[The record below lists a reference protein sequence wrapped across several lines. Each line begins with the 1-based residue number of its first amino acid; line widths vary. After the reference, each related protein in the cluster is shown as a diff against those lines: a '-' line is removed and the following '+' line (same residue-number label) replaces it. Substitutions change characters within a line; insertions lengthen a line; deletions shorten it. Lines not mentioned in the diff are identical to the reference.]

1 MLDANFVLFGVL
13 ALILI
18 AEFVNGWTDSP
29 NAIATVVSTRVL
41 SPYQAV
47 LMATVLNAVGAMSGT
62 AVAATIGQDIVR
74 PDVINLTT
82 VAAAMVGIIFW
93 STLAWYFGLP
103 TSESHALIAG
113 LTGAGLATAGPSS
126 LVWAGWNKVLIGLLF
141 SSFLGFFGGLLL
153 MGFLYRSLANSRPG
167 TVRRT
172 FGRLQIVSAGFMA
185 FSHGSNDGQKFIGV
199 FTLALLLGGI
209 LPTFQV
215 PFWVILLCAATMGLG
230 TAVGGW
236 RIVKTMGLRLTKL
249 EPVHGFAA
257 ETAAALTIELAT
269 RLGIPLST
277 THTINTSI
285 VGVGATRRF
294 SAVRWGVTI
303 EIVTAWILTF
313 PICGI
318 IGWLASKLFMLFKS
332 RGWSLRSHPWLDL
345 PPAFQGFAQSNRIGI
360 LEITAHRQAARDAR
374 HRNSQGFNQ
383 LGEIER
389 RPFAVHGRVGRNDHL
404 AHGIAAQAFE

>member
-1 MLDANFVLFGVL
+1 MFDGNLLLFLVL
-13 ALILI
+13 ALILA

-47 LMATVLNAVGAMSGT
+47 VVATVLNALGAMSGT
-62 AVAATIGQDIVR
+62 AVAATIGKDIVR

-82 VAAAMVGIIFW
+82 VAAAMIGIIFW
-93 STLAWYFGLP
+93 STLAWYYGLP

-126 LVWAGWNKVLIGLLF
+126 LIGAGWNKVLIGLAF
-141 SSFLGFFGGLLL
+141 SSFLGFFGGLLI
-153 MGFLYRSLANSRPG
+153 MTMLYRSLANSRPG
-167 TVRRT
+167 TVRRV
-172 FGRLQIVSAGFMA
+172 FGRLQILSAAFMA

-199 FTLALLLGGI
+199 FTLALMLGGV

-215 PFWVILLCAATMGLG
+215 PLWVILLCAVTMGVG

-249 EPVHGFAA
+249 QPVHGFAA

-285 VGVGATRRF
+285 IGVGATRRF
-294 SAVRWGVTI
+294 SAVRWGVTF
-303 EIVTAWILTF
+303 EIITAWILTF
-313 PICGI
+313 PICGA
-318 IGWLASKLFMLFKS
+318 IGWLATKLFLFLS
-332 RGWSLRSHPWLDL
+332 
-345 PPAFQGFAQSNRIGI
+345 
-360 LEITAHRQAARDAR
+360 
-374 HRNSQGFNQ
+374 
-383 LGEIER
+383 
-389 RPFAVHGRVGRNDHL
+389 
-404 AHGIAAQAFE
+404 